1 MFIWKDGFRFTEKS
15 LQITPE
21 FEKFLREHN
30 AYNKR
35 NYISF
40 VLENI
45 EIEYGK
51 LLKVKEGEELSV
63 KEVFSRLNKAFS
75 KKNAEDYNPFVLTF
89 LELLAESIPEEATDN
104 KVA

>member
-1 MFIWKDGFRFTEKS
+1 MFIWKDGFRFTDND

-21 FEKFLREHN
+21 FQQFLVKHN
-30 AYNKR
+30 AYNKI
-35 NYISF
+35 NYISY

-45 EIEYGK
+45 EIGYGK
-51 LLKVKEGEELSV
+51 LLKAKQGEELSV

-89 LELLAESIPEEATDN
+89 LELLAESIPEATDK